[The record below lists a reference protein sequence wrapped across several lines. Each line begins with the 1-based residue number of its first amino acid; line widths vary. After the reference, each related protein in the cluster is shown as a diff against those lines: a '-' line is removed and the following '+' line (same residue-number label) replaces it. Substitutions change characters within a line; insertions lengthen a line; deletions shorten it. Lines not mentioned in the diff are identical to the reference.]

1 MSNLSS
7 LESKLSSVESIA
19 RTLASG
25 ASFTPNPSASSSSRL
40 HAPFPFPFPINPHT
54 STTPRTVTITKSV
67 NITSSPTHSAPFL
80 PFNTSQNNSETVGHS
95 TILNSGVD
103 AGLFTVV
110 GVVVLALVVIA
121 YLKLRHHRVTIHITK
136 ISQDTGGGEYQEVRP
151 SSVVTGTS
159 GLRHSEGHVTVQN
172 RSIGEQG
179 ARIMYSFDALPSDT
193 GSLPPY
199 ETENI
204 APSEV
209 TSRLSDA
216 PATVSPSSIANIR
229 EKDI

>member
-7 LESKLSSVESIA
+7 LESKLSSVESIV
-19 RTLASG
+19 RTLISG

-40 HAPFPFPFPINPHT
+40 HVPFPLPINPHT

-95 TILNSGVD
+95 TILNSRGVD
-103 AGLFTVV
+103 AGLFMVV
-110 GVVVLALVVIA
+110 GVVVIALTAIA
-121 YLKLRHHRVTIHITK
+121 YFKFRHHRVTIRITK
-136 ISQDTGGGEYQEVRP
+136 ISQDMDRGENQEVRP
-151 SSVVTGTS
+151 SSVMTGTS
-159 GLRHSEGHVTVQN
+159 ELRHSEGHVAAQGQST
-172 RSIGEQG
+172 REQG
-179 ARIMYSFDALPSDT
+179 TRPMYSFDALPSYT

-199 ETENI
+199 ETEDI
-204 APSEV
+204 ASSEV